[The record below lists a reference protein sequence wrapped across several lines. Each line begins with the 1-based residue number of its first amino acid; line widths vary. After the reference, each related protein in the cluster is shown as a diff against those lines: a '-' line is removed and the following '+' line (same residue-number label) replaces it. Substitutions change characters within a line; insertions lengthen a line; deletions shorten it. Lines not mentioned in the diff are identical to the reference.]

1 MRPLVDV
8 QRYISD
14 NWFIDRKELRKAREI
29 LLKYY
34 PDTRDFNLGYYIIDN
49 SNDKDIIT
57 ADMLKK
63 FINILVEDLKIYDSP
78 FWIIHPVF
86 CDNVTVRNV
95 YIDSNNYNNDGC
107 DPESCT
113 NVLIEGMDFN
123 VGDDGI
129 AIKSGRDQDGWRIGQ
144 ATENVIIRN
153 CHFARWA
160 ITVGSEMSGGVRNIY
175 IEDCKIDSCRN
186 GIYFKSN
193 PDRGGYFENLN
204 MRRIEADVCLWGVI
218 NFRTNYHGY
227 RGGNH
232 PTLFRNICIED
243 VTCNRVDSV
252 ALMANGLP
260 EAKLHNI
267 TLRNINVKKAPKA
280 IQMENVVNLTLDN
293 VVVNGEK
300 VTAP

>member
-1 MRPLVDV
+1 MTAAT
-8 QRYISD
+8 
-14 NWFIDRKELRKAREI
+14 RK
-29 LLKYY
+29 
-34 PDTRDFNLGYYIIDN
+34 
-49 SNDKDIIT
+49 
-57 ADMLKK
+57 
-63 FINILVEDLKIYDSP
+63 
-78 FWIIHPVF
+78 
-86 CDNVTVRNV
+86 
-95 YIDSNNYNNDGC
+95 
-107 DPESCT
+107 SCT
-113 NVLIEGMDFN
+113 NVLIEDMDFN
-123 VGDDGI
+123 VGDDGHRYQI
-129 AIKSGRDQDGWRIGQ
+129 RARPRRLAHRSGYGKRYHP
-144 ATENVIIRN
+144 N

>member
-1 MRPLVDV
+1 
-8 QRYISD
+8 
-14 NWFIDRKELRKAREI
+14 
-29 LLKYY
+29 
-34 PDTRDFNLGYYIIDN
+34 
-49 SNDKDIIT
+49 
-57 ADMLKK
+57 
-63 FINILVEDLKIYDSP
+63 
-78 FWIIHPVF
+78 
-86 CDNVTVRNV
+86 
-95 YIDSNNYNNDGC
+95 
-107 DPESCT
+107 
-113 NVLIEGMDFN
+113 MDFN

-160 ITVGSEMSGGVRNIY
+160 ITIGSEMSVAYGTSF

-193 PDRGGYFENLN
+193 LDRGGYFENLN
-204 MRRIEADVCLWGVI
+204 MRHRSGRLPVGGRI

-260 EAKLHNI
+260 KLNFI
-267 TLRNINVKKAPKA
+267 ISPCGT
-280 IQMENVVNLTLDN
+280 
-293 VVVNGEK
+293 
-300 VTAP
+300 

>member
-1 MRPLVDV
+1 MNSTTLND
-8 QRYISD
+8 
-14 NWFIDRKELRKAREI
+14 FEI
-29 LLKYY
+29 MA
-34 PDTRDFNLGYYIIDN
+34 P
-49 SNDKDIIT
+49 
-57 ADMLKK
+57 
-63 FINILVEDLKIYDSP
+63 
-78 FWIIHPVF
+78 
-86 CDNVTVRNV
+86 
-95 YIDSNNYNNDGC
+95 
-107 DPESCT
+107 
-113 NVLIEGMDFN
+113 
-123 VGDDGI
+123 
-129 AIKSGRDQDGWRIGQ
+129 
-144 ATENVIIRN
+144 
-153 CHFARWA
+153 
-160 ITVGSEMSGGVRNIY
+160 VGSRESLAAAIQAGA
-175 IEDCKIDSCRN
+175 DS
-186 GIYFKSN
+186 IYF
-193 PDRGGYFENLN
+193 GIENLN